1 MSEYIP
7 ENMREVKHALID
19 FEDEGKQVDPDQFI
33 AKTVESLF
41 QVYLDEAEEGH
52 YDTAR
57 LVQPDLFQVFDLS
70 NQVIHE
76 ERSTAASFVD
86 DFKNDSEKLL
96 MHLGDVA
103 YDVAAQ

>member
-1 MSEYIP
+1 MSEYVP

-19 FEDEGKQVDPDQFI
+19 LEDEGKHVDPDQFI
-33 AKTVESLF
+33 GETVENLF
-41 QVYLDEAEEGH
+41 QIYLDEAEEGH

-57 LVQPDLFQVFDLS
+57 LVKPNLLQVFDLT

-76 ERSTAASFVD
+76 EHSTAESFVA
-86 DFKNDSEKLL
+86 DFKNDADKLL
-96 MHLGDVA
+96 MHLGYVA